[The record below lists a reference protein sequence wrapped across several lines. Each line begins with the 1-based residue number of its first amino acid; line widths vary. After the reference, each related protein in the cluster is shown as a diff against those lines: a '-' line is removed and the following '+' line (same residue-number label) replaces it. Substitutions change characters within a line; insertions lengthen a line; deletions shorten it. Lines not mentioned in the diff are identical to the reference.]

1 MLNFNDNEQFSI
13 MDVLN
18 IISFYIGLKNLDL
31 NFTQESAGKMLDIAV
46 NDIHGHLKEQDE
58 KIDLI
63 LKKLGVDF
71 NEISK
76 QNGQQHDS

>member
-1 MLNFNDNEQFSI
+1 MLNPNENEQFNI

-31 NFTQESAGKMLDIAV
+31 NFTQDTAGKMLDVAV
-46 NDIHGHLKEQDE
+46 DDIHAHLKEQDR

-63 LKKLGVDF
+63 LKKLGVEF
-71 NEISK
+71 KNEVK
-76 QNGQQHDS
+76 

>member
-1 MLNFNDNEQFSI
+1 

-46 NDIHGHLKEQDE
+46 NDIHAHLKQQDE

-63 LKKLGVDF
+63 MKKLGVDY
-71 NEISK
+71 NENIK
-76 QNGQQHDS
+76 PD

>member
-1 MLNFNDNEQFSI
+1 MDDRQQFTI

-46 NDIHGHLKEQDE
+46 NDIHAHLKKQDE
-58 KIDLI
+58 KLALI
-63 LKKLGVDF
+63 MQELGVEY
-71 NEISK
+71 NEKNKNVS
-76 QNGQQHDS
+76 